1 MPRSFLV
8 KSKKAH
14 SYHQPRSLEDDYKR
28 LDSILAHICAGMSK
42 LKCRNEE
49 QWRMHCNCQTE
60 NVYLRKRKK
69 SLALSSYISCTFLL
83 FLHKHNEVIVC
94 LSKKESDC
102 KILSVA
108 YDYSLHL
115 CGENSG
121 F

>member
-42 LKCRNEE
+42 L
-49 QWRMHCNCQTE
+49 
-60 NVYLRKRKK
+60 
-69 SLALSSYISCTFLL
+69 
-83 FLHKHNEVIVC
+83 
-94 LSKKESDC
+94 
-102 KILSVA
+102 
-108 YDYSLHL
+108 HL
-115 CGENSG
+115 K